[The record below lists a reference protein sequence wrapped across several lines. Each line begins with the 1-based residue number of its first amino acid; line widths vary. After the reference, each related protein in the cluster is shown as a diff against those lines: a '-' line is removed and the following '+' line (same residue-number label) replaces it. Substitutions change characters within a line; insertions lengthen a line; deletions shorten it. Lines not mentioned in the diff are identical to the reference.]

1 MSSPIRILLVDDH
14 TLFRSGVRALLQRQ
28 TDIEIA
34 GEAGEGSEALK
45 LIRSLKPD
53 LVLLDLNMPGL
64 SGLEVLKLAVEENP
78 QQAIIMLTLSEDSR
92 DLMVAL
98 QTGAR
103 GYLLKNSNVDYL
115 VNAIRMVATGGTA
128 IQPEMAGSLAAG
140 LRQMRKDEQE
150 PEEKE
155 HLTAREKE
163 VLKLVAAGQSNKEIA
178 RELDIGESTVKF
190 HIQSILRKLNLTS
203 RVQAAVY
210 AAQGKGEV

>member
-1 MSSPIRILLVDDH
+1 MSPIRILLVDDH

-34 GEAGEGSEALK
+34 GEAGEGAEALK

-64 SGLEVLKLAVEENP
+64 SGLEVLKLALEENP

>member
-1 MSSPIRILLVDDH
+1 MTPIRILLVDDH

-28 TDIEIA
+28 SDIEIA
-34 GEAGEGSEALK
+34 GEAGEGAEALK

-64 SGLEVLKLAVEENP
+64 SGLEVLKLALEENP
-78 QQAIIMLTLSEDSR
+78 QQAIIMLTLSEESR

-140 LRQMRKDEQE
+140 LRQMKKEGNIQE
-150 PEEKE
+150 KWF
-155 HLTAREKE
+155 LMNQ
-163 VLKLVAAGQSNKEIA
+163 GMN
-178 RELDIGESTVKF
+178 DIK
-190 HIQSILRKLNLTS
+190 I
-203 RVQAAVY
+203 
-210 AAQGKGEV
+210 

>member
-1 MSSPIRILLVDDH
+1 MTPIRILLVDDH

-28 TDIEIA
+28 SDIEIA

-45 LIRSLKPD
+45 LIASLKPD

-64 SGLEVLKLAVEENP
+64 SGLEVLKLALEENP

-115 VNAIRMVATGGTA
+115 VNAIRMVAMGGTA

-140 LRQMRKDEQE
+140 LRQMKKHEQE

-155 HLTAREKE
+155 YLTVREKE

-178 RELDIGESTVKF
+178 RALDIGESTVKF